1 MAPALSAQGEKRLQQ
16 EGGAVFWCTFFWQ
29 ASAAPKSKLK
39 KKEQILSINKG
50 KQIKQQH
57 LEHTFIF
64 HSLNIL

>member
-39 KKEQILSINKG
+39 KKKRTD
-50 KQIKQQH
+50 IKH
-57 LEHTFIF
+57 K
-64 HSLNIL
+64 